1 MITMSQ
7 ERPIVLIS
15 NADLHYKKL
24 EPIADLIIN
33 PDPAGATREWVMENI
48 EKATVFF
55 FSCSLQNRRR
65 VVGSRSATSICNCK
79 NYLSAKKLKYLVT
92 ISVGTENIDVEEC
105 RKRGIRV
112 GFAGHDILTEAT
124 AEHCV
129 ALTLAIARRI
139 PEAANS
145 IKAGGWKNWSL
156 SYMNG
161 KGLKNSI
168 IGFYGMGRIGE
179 SVAEK
184 LLPFRPRKIIYH
196 NRNKKTNVPNYEY
209 VSFEE
214 LVTQS
219 DFLLITTSANADNV
233 DKFDRKVFE
242 QMKTDSILVNISRG
256 KVVHTNDLM
265 DALLVGQ
272 IGSAALDVTEP
283 EPLPED
289 HPLFGCV
296 NCLITPHIASGNV
309 QTRQKQHEMGEENVY
324 QALLGNKMPSRLV

>member
-55 FSCSLQNRRR
+55 FRAHYKIDAELLDR
-65 VVGSRSATSICNCK
+65 
-79 NYLSAKKLKYLVT
+79 AKKLKYLVT